1 MKLKLKTFI
10 KSSMLRRLGEKGRFS
25 VTVRAVPGMRKEWI
39 DLEGKENKNPQVL
52 VLGIISRFVDR
63 HSYCL

>member
-1 MKLKLKTFI
+1 MR
-10 KSSMLRRLGEKGRFS
+10 RRLGEKGRFS